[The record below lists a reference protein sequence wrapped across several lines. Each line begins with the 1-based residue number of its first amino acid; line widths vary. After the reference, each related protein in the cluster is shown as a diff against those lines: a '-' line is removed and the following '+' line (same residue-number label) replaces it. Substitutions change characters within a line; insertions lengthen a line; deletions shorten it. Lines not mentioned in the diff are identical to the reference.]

1 MIIFGK
7 SFMFYETKAKP
18 QGLKPSDF
26 SAFLSARLNNLVKKS
41 IFGEKGSNLGD
52 RKPSTKSQQS
62 LLELCGAIY
71 FLTISSN

>member
-1 MIIFGK
+1 
-7 SFMFYETKAKP
+7 
-18 QGLKPSDF
+18 
-26 SAFLSARLNNLVKKS
+26 LVKKS